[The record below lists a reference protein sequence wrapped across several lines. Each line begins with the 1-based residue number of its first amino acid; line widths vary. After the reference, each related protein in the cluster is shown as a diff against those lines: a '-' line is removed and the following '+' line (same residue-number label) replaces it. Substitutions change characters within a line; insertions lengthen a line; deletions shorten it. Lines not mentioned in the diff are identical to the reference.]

1 MCSCP
6 SGYVLRPNQR
16 VCKEINECRLN
27 RGGCSHGCKNT
38 PGSYECTCPRGF
50 QLEKDN
56 KTCVDINE
64 CAIDN
69 GGCEIYCK
77 NYKGATLKPIKTL
90 IHIHHVFQEVLG
102 AIVHQVQCCRKT
114 GKVALQEKF
123 DSVGYRN
130 HQKTVKSDALVITSS
145 TVWWYRVVLSAMC
158 GVMKD
163 SNSKEDLKDIATKQE
178 IGIILMRNVLVSFF
192 GRNLSI

>member
-6 SGYVLRPNQR
+6 SGYILRPNQR
-16 VCKEINECRLN
+16 ICKEINECKLN

-77 NYKGATLKPIKTL
+77 NYKGATLNPTKTI
-90 IHIHHVFQEVLG
+90 IHIHHVLGSFRCHCPPGSVLQKDRKSCSTG
-102 AIVHQVQCCRKT
+102 EIRQCRVPEPPENGEIRC
-114 GKVALQEKF
+114 
-123 DSVGYRN
+123 VGYHIEYGLVVPSGTKCNVWCNEGFKLKGRPQRHCN
-130 HQKTVKSDALVITSS
+130 DTGNWDNSDAECV
-145 TVWWYRVVLSAMC
+145 
-158 GVMKD
+158 G
-163 SNSKEDLKDIATKQE
+163 
-178 IGIILMRNVLVSFF
+178 
-192 GRNLSI
+192 